1 MKIRNGFVG
10 NSSSS
15 SFIIFVGDELKTRD
29 DIKGYVGSNCNKYDI
44 DDYRKL
50 RNALKLVNSL
60 YSKDV
65 IDNNQKELFS
75 QIISKATI
83 GNEKIFYF
91 PGEDNEINL
100 EYTPSYQ
107 IINSLHESLLNIE
120 ELTFD
125 KNNYPIYESR
135 KLYKISNWKDLLNKG
150 QYLYNIIY
158 DNFYHS
164 ILFKDLGSDK
174 SHIRINNLYSLDKDI
189 YNIKEIADKLTI
201 EEINILLEY
210 NKDNIVYFIDYCT
223 DDNKSSQIDYVM
235 RSFGEDVLSYCN
247 YVIRDEKS

>member
-1 MKIRNGFVG
+1 M
-10 NSSSS
+10 
-15 SFIIFVGDELKTRD
+15 
-29 DIKGYVGSNCNKYDI
+29 
-44 DDYRKL
+44 
-50 RNALKLVNSL
+50 
-60 YSKDV
+60 
-65 IDNNQKELFS
+65 
-75 QIISKATI
+75 
-83 GNEKIFYF
+83 
-91 PGEDNEINL
+91 
-100 EYTPSYQ
+100 
-107 IINSLHESLLNIE
+107 
-120 ELTFD
+120 
-125 KNNYPIYESR
+125 
-135 KLYKISNWKDLLNKG
+135 
-150 QYLYNIIY
+150 YNIIY